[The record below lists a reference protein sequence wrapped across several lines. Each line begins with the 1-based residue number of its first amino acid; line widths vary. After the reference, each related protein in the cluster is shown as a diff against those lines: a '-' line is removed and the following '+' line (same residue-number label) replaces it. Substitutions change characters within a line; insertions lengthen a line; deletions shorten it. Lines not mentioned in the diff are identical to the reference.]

1 MLTRKDIVWLEK
13 LEKIL
18 KDLYSETTSNV
29 SETVELTTFQIKQLA
44 KQYDVEVK
52 EWEKFY
58 LEESA

>member
-44 KQYDVEVK
+44 KQNDVEVK
-52 EWEKFY
+52 E
-58 LEESA
+58 